1 MEIIRLT
8 YPFAEPLRSE
18 KQVLAIGYFDGVHTG
33 HQEVLQKAVTL
44 ARREGIA
51 ASVMTFDPH
60 PREVLSQV
68 KHPYYIT
75 PLEEKLQQF
84 ADCGLDRCYVLTFNK
99 ALSQLQPEQF
109 TEQILIALQVDTA
122 VVGFNFTYGH
132 LGRGNVDS
140 LREQGGLR
148 MKVQVIRPYLK
159 DGIKVSSTLIRE
171 MLHQGSVERV
181 NELLGR
187 PYSLTGTVV
196 HGMGRG
202 RTIGIPTANIEP
214 NNRFVIPGNG
224 VYAVKVQVGA
234 EWLDGV
240 MNIGV
245 KPTFEDDP
253 EGRTM
258 EVHLL
263 QFDRMIYDQT
273 VRVSFHGFIREERR
287 FSSVDELVKQIRS
300 DIETAKTILS

>member
-8 YPFAEPLRSE
+8 YPFARPLRSE
-18 KQVLAIGYFDGVHTG
+18 RQVLAIGYFDGVHTG
-33 HQEVLQKAVTL
+33 HQEVLQRAVTL
-44 ARREGIA
+44 AKREGIL

-60 PREVLSQV
+60 PREVLSTV

-75 PLEEKLQQF
+75 PLQEKLQQF
-84 ADCGLDRCYVLTFNK
+84 ADLGLDRCYVLTFNS
-99 ALSQLQPEQF
+99 ALSQLPPEQF
-109 TEQILIALQVDTA
+109 TEEILIALQVDTA

-132 LGRGNVDS
+132 LGRGNVES
-140 LREQGGLR
+140 LREQGGSR
-148 MKVQVIRPYLK
+148 MKVQVIRPFLQ

-171 MLHQGSVERV
+171 MLHQGSIARV
-181 NELLGR
+181 NELLGK
-187 PYSLTGTVV
+187 PYTLTGKVV
-196 HGMGRG
+196 HGLGRG
-202 RTIGIPTANIEP
+202 STIGIPTANIEP
-214 NNRFVIPGNG
+214 DDRFVIPGNG
-224 VYAVKVQVGA
+224 VYAVKVQVDE

-263 QFDRMIYDQT
+263 HFNRMIYDQT
-273 VRVSFHGFIREERR
+273 VRVRFYAFIREEQR
-287 FSSVDELVKQIRS
+287 FPSVDALIAQIRQ
-300 DIETAKTILS
+300 DIETAKSIL